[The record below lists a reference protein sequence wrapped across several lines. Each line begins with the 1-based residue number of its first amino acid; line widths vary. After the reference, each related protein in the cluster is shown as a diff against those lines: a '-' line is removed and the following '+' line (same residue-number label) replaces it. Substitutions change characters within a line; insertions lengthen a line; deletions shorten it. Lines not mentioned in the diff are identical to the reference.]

1 MANLG
6 VVLGTNVLMSRIAFP
21 TSMPGRIVGAWRHS
35 HLDVVLSPFILSELR
50 RVLPRLSHRHGLSE
64 AEMDDLVDVL
74 CFAAHVVEPAP
85 CTDGR
90 RGRHLRDP
98 ADEPILATL
107 VAAREAQLA
116 EALLTGHGDLLAL
129 SVDWPVV
136 TPAAFW
142 AAHGRPTPRRCETAA
157 LVL

>member
-6 VVLGTNVLMSRIAFP
+6 VVLDTNVLLLGIAHP

-85 CTDGR
+85 STDGR

-116 EALLTGHGDLLAL
+116 ESLVTGDGDFLAL
-129 SVDWPVV
+129 SADWPIV
-136 TPAAFW
+136 TPAAFS
-142 AAHGRPTPRRCETAA
+142 AAHGGPTP
-157 LVL
+157 